1 VRIRVVEKTKGPIV
15 EAAVELSGK
24 QSRQRLPDPERDTAA
39 LVGADR
45 PVLEMGDDVGKDLR
59 AIDRETRA
67 RHEAEHDDDEADQ
80 GQQGEHDRHRQQ
92 QTSPPA

>member
-1 VRIRVVEKTKGPIV
+1 
-15 EAAVELSGK
+15 
-24 QSRQRLPDPERDTAA
+24 
-39 LVGADR
+39 
-45 PVLEMGDDVGKDLR
+45 MGDDVGKDLR